1 MFIHYYMRLIRYL
14 YGLLLAVAYYVCCM
28 QWLSHVMYFYAEH
41 STFRYGMA
49 YFEECV
55 HLDGLTAY
63 VDNWL
68 TAMLARP
75 AIGITIIAL
84 LCASVY
90 YLTDNIIRGLTR
102 RADIAALS
110 VGASIATFFASVTR
124 TQGSPTAAWFVPFIL
139 VVVWLVVVVVNSL
152 ARRGPVKPMRFLR
165 GFDGWLWLIAALLW
179 SGVGY
184 YRILSSIDL
193 NERAMLLS
201 EKALREGNY
210 DDVIERTGRYLD
222 SGRAN
227 RLMSLFRNY
236 VLAQRGQLAD
246 GLLDYPALF
255 GLGGLAFPWS
265 NNSLG
270 CEYGALPYEATGH
283 INEALHWEN
292 EALVVWGATARHLA
306 SLASYNIVM
315 NRPDAARRYT
325 RLLARMPFHAEEARM
340 LEHKADDPAAIELR
354 YSLRDYHP
362 EPAEWSNVT
371 NIVHD
376 LESVCAS
383 DSTNT
388 IARQYLLCGLLLG
401 NNVSRFAELLPVY
414 APTGPLPRLYEEA
427 LLLNELRDGV
437 TRDFD
442 LRVSNDTRNRFRR
455 FVKLSGTG
463 NVAVLRSEFQN
474 TYWYYVAYVS
484 PHGRKAR

>member
-1 MFIHYYMRLIRYL
+1 MRLIRYF
-14 YGLLLAVAYYVCCM
+14 YGLLLAVAYYVCCT
-28 QWLSHVMYFYAEH
+28 QWLSYVIFFYAEH
-41 STFRYGMA
+41 STFRYGRA

-75 AIGITIIAL
+75 AIGVAVIAL

-90 YLTDNIIRGLTR
+90 YLTEAIIRGLTR
-102 RADIAALS
+102 RPDVAALS
-110 VGASIATFFASVTR
+110 VGASIATFIASATR
-124 TQGSPTAAWFVPFIL
+124 TQGSPTAAWLVPL
-139 VVVWLVVVVVNSL
+139 CLLGVWLVIVIVNRFL
-152 ARRGPVKPMRFLR
+152 HRGPVKPIRFLR
-165 GFDGWLWLIAALLW
+165 GLEGWIWLVAALIW
-179 SGVGY
+179 SGAGY
-184 YRILSSIDL
+184 YRTLGSIDL
-193 NERAMLLS
+193 SERAMLLS

-210 DDVIERTGRYLD
+210 DEVMERTGRYLGAGH
-222 SGRAN
+222 SN

-236 VLAQRGQLAD
+236 VLAQRGELAD
-246 GLLDYPALF
+246 GLLDYPMPF
-255 GLGGLAFPWS
+255 GLGGLAFPW
-265 NNSLG
+265 NTNSLG

-292 EALVVWGATARHLA
+292 EALVVWGATARHLV
-306 SLASYNIVM
+306 SLARYNIVM
-315 NRPDAARRYT
+315 DRPDAARRYI
-325 RLLARMPFHAEEARM
+325 RLLARMPFHAEEARR
-340 LEHKADDPAAIELR
+340 LEREVDDPAAVELR
-354 YSLRDYHP
+354 YSLRDYSP

-376 LESVCAS
+376 LEYVCAA

-388 IARQYLLCGLLLG
+388 VAQQYLLCGLLLG

-414 APTGPLPRLYEEA
+414 GPAGPLPRLYEEA

-442 LRVSNDTRNRFRR
+442 PRVSNDTRSRFRR
-455 FVKLSGTG
+455 FVKLSETG
-463 NVAVLRSEFQN
+463 NEMALRSEFQN
-474 TYWYYVAYVS
+474 SYWYYVTYVS